1 MKSRISGGGQE
12 DKKFKVIPSYIESW
26 RPASAIGDSVL
37 SSPSKNKYEILARQA
52 INFVITVII
61 SGAHTS
67 NQIIIVGL
75 KRVLFTHTHTHMIS
89 NVRLFIHLWKLI
101 NQTPKQKKIVPDNV
115 TTGRNKKVSVT
126 AVNI

>member
-1 MKSRISGGGQE
+1 MGTDMKSQISGGGQE
-12 DKKFKVIPSYIESW
+12 DKKFKVITSYIESW

-75 KRVLFTHTHTHMIS
+75 KRVLFTHTHTHDLKCEIIYSLME
-89 NVRLFIHLWKLI
+89 I
-101 NQTPKQKKIVPDNV
+101 NKPNTKTEKDC
-115 TTGRNKKVSVT
+115 S
-126 AVNI
+126 